1 MLQQLRI
8 SICAISIL
16 VASPALAGPFE
27 DGIRA
32 YKMGHQEEAIQ
43 LLSPLAEMGHVKA
56 QLYMGM
62 MHMSGKLKTKA
73 DYAKQFYWF
82 NKAAQ
87 QENPIAMFMIGGAYS
102 LGRGVKKD
110 LIEAVRWYRKAANQC
125 LGKAQFNM
133 GNLYREGEGVI
144 KDNILAQM
152 WWKISLMGGY
162 EHSRNNSNLLA
173 EEMTVSEIKEAEK
186 LAQIWMEEHRHCLPV
201 KTS

>member
-1 MLQQLRI
+1 VLQQLRI

-62 MHMSGKLKTKA
+62 MHMSGKRSPNA
-73 DYAKQFYWF
+73 DHTKQFYWF

-87 QENPIAMFMIGGAYS
+87 QGNTVAMVMIGGAYS
-102 LGRGVKKD
+102 HGRGVKKD
-110 LIEAVRWYRKAANQC
+110 LVEAVSWYRKAAEKCNI
-125 LGKAQFNM
+125 KAQFNL
-133 GNLYREGEGVI
+133 GNMYHKGEGVK

-152 WWKISLMGGY
+152 WWKITLLGGS
-162 EHSRNNSNLLA
+162 EFGQNNSNLVA
-173 EEMTVSEIKEAEK
+173 KKMTVGEMKEADK
-186 LAQIWMEEHRHCLPV
+186 LAQKWMAENRYCLPD